1 MKIELF
7 HTIALILVMIMH
19 NQTMAQSQTVQA
31 INWKVAVE
39 LPALTGQ
46 AKALG
51 LAGPVAGVHH
61 QVLVVA
67 GGANFPDKMP
77 WLGGTKKYYND
88 IYVFE
93 KEAKG
98 NTIKPYP
105 KLFHLSNPVAYGASC
120 STPSGIICAGGEN
133 DKGITNQVLLIQWDT
148 ATKNIA
154 VKNLPDLPIAVTN
167 AAITSINNKVY
178 VGGGEMADGVSN
190 QFFSLDLNHPAAGW
204 QQLPPLPKP
213 ISHAV
218 MVMQS
223 SGEHQYIYLIG
234 GRKKNS
240 NGISDLYDSVYQYDL
255 KSSQWQQKQSLPYA
269 LSAGTGMAT
278 RAGNILLFGG
288 DKGETFH
295 KTEQLLAAIAAEKG
309 EAKKQELIQQK
320 ANLQSAH
327 PGFSKE
333 VLQYNAHADTWKKL
347 GTIPF
352 EVPVT
357 TTAVNWADGVLIPSG
372 EIKAGVRTPQL
383 LLGKFIHK

>member
-1 MKIELF
+1 
-7 HTIALILVMIMH
+7 MH
-19 NQTMAQSQTVQA
+19 NQTVAQRQPVPA
-31 INWKVAVE
+31 INWKVAAE

-46 AKALG
+46 SKALG
-51 LAGPVAGVHH
+51 LAGPVVGVHH

-77 WLGGTKKYYND
+77 WLGGAKKYYED

-98 NTIKPYP
+98 NTIKPNP
-105 KLFHLSNPVAYGASC
+105 KLFRLPNPVAYGASC
-120 STPSGIICAGGEN
+120 STSSGIICAGGEN

-148 ATKNIA
+148 ATKKIA
-154 VKNLPDLPIAVTN
+154 VRNLPDLPIAVTN
-167 AAITSINNKVY
+167 AAITAINNKVY

-190 QFFSLDLNHPAAGW
+190 HFYSLNLNHTAAGW
-204 QQLPPLPKP
+204 KQLPSLPKP
-213 ISHAV
+213 ISHAI

-223 SGEHQYIYLIG
+223 SSDHKYIYMIG

-240 NGISDLYDSVYQYDL
+240 NGISDLNDSVYRYDL
-255 KSSQWQQKQSLPYA
+255 KSSQWQPKQSLPYA

-278 RAGNILLFGG
+278 GTGEILLFGG

-295 KTEQLLAAIAAEKG
+295 KTEQLLAAIAAEKDH
-309 EAKKQELIQQK
+309 AKKQQLNQQK
-320 ANLQSAH
+320 ATLQAAH

-333 VLQYNAHADTWKKL
+333 VLQYNALTDTWKKL